1 MISKNMNNVLSLFI
15 LSPATIIFAILS
27 IAIFIYYGAK
37 GLFYAFVFIT
47 IVVGIINA
55 WAISRIDSN
64 AEDMRAH
71 RVPPRDTARRKATR
85 KHAGAGRNKVQRKIK
100 R

>member
-1 MISKNMNNVLSLFI
+1 MASRNINDKLSLFV

-47 IVVGIINA
+47 IIIGIANA
-55 WAISRIDSN
+55 WSISRIGTY
-64 AEDMRAH
+64 AENVQLQKAPIKR
-71 RVPPRDTARRKATR
+71 TSKRKAAR
-85 KHAGAGRNKVQRKIK
+85 KRLGGIGKSQRKIK

>member
-1 MISKNMNNVLSLFI
+1 MVSRNMNDKLSLFV

-47 IVVGIINA
+47 IIIGIINA
-55 WAISRIDSN
+55 WSISRIDANVENILPQKSHVKK
-64 AEDMRAH
+64 AS
-71 RVPPRDTARRKATR
+71 RRKAAR
-85 KHAGAGRNKVQRKIK
+85 KHSSTMSKAQRKIK

>member
-1 MISKNMNNVLSLFI
+1 MASRNINDKLSLFV

-37 GLFYAFVFIT
+37 GLFYTSVFIT
-47 IVVGIINA
+47 IIVGILNA
-55 WAISRIDSN
+55 WSISRIDAN
-64 AEDMRAH
+64 AENMQ
-71 RVPPRDTARRKATR
+71 PPKVLIKKAAKRKAARRHLSTMGKAR
-85 KHAGAGRNKVQRKIK
+85 RKIK